1 MGKGIYFSIG
11 ICIAIAICIILL
23 WGFGTLV
30 LYCIGALVLWYFGA
44 GAGNIL
50 GSCEYSSVH
59 RFLGAGSGIG
69 TNVDAFQHLGVNPQ
83 CILKVYM

>member
-11 ICIAIAICIILL
+11 ICIAIGIIQL
-23 WGFGTLV
+23 WGIFTLV

-44 GAGNIL
+44 GAGDIL

-69 TNVDAFQHLGVNPQ
+69 TNVDVFQHLGVNPQ